1 MGRRG
6 VAATIVSFVVFT
18 SLLLA
23 NSALYSSANS
33 GLSAALTSSMQVKER
48 TTAGVLDGVSGFDAL
63 SSVQDFVQSNP
74 LDCASPQ
81 AYFDSLAG
89 SASGTGSEGGMSYV
103 TRTSWSYATDL
114 TASGDDSTL
123 SPFNGYEAGALNLYV
138 SVEVDESYD
147 GGLPSYSTQS
157 AETVHLP
164 MALSSSISLCLSAL
178 SDLGAALSSL
188 QSCNSTGVA
197 SATASAETTYPVLGA
212 FELGVS
218 SSPQQSGCLV
228 TYSVMTTEAGTGV
241 SGGFQWSVWGEG
253 SLDASV
259 PPGSLPSGA

>member
-1 MGRRG
+1 MR
-6 VAATIVSFVVFT
+6 
-18 SLLLA
+18 
-23 NSALYSSANS
+23 
-33 GLSAALTSSMQVKER
+33 
-48 TTAGVLDGVSGFDAL
+48 
-63 SSVQDFVQSNP
+63 
-74 LDCASPQ
+74 SPQ

-103 TRTSWSYATDL
+103 TRTSWSYTTDL

-259 PPGSLPSGA
+259 PPGSSSIRGLKISTNCSLMVYSATSTVAAITLCEILFFLRSRSASAISPA